1 MLACSAGENLA
12 TPRLRDYVPPVD
24 VSEATLDQR
33 AHTRLLEEKM
43 FVTIRRYSPK
53 NGAINKASLELLRR
67 QIHDQFLPIVQQVP
81 GFRGYYVLNV
91 ENQEL
96 VTLSLCE
103 TAEGSAES
111 ARCAAEYTLRNPLI
125 YELGR
130 PEVTEGEVLTAAET
144 APQQDPTGEAAAT
157 ALALWYEESRG
168 MLLTAS
174 KG

>member
-1 MLACSAGENLA
+1 M
-12 TPRLRDYVPPVD
+12 Y
-24 VSEATLDQR
+24 
-33 AHTRLLEEKM
+33 
-43 FVTIRRYSPK
+43 VTIRRYSPK

-67 QIHDQFLPIVQQVP
+67 QIHDQFLPVLQQIP
-81 GFRGYYVLNV
+81 GFHGYYVLNV
-91 ENQEL
+91 DNRE
-96 VTLSLCE
+96 VMTLSLCDTTE
-103 TAEGSAES
+103 SLAES

-130 PEVTEGEVLTAAET
+130 PEVTEAEVLTSAET
-144 APQQDPTGEAAAT
+144 MPRQDPTGVAAAT